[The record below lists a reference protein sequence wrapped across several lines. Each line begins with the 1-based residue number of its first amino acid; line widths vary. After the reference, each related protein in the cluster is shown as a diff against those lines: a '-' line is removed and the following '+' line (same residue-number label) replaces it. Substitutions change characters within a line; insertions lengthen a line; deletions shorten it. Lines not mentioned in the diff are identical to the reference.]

1 MFASVSADTI
11 SSWFKLGG
19 GAPTGTELARRADLD
34 RANRGLHDISRRAF
48 LQAGAAS
55 GIALTLT
62 RLAVAEELGFAARE
76 TFPGRLHWNPAAT
89 GVGRIDGV
97 AKATGAKLFASDFR
111 AGDMPGWPAKTAH
124 AMLLRAA
131 DATHLYVGLDLSR
144 LGATRKP
151 SAVVTGADL
160 ARIGVQVPEFYAG
173 DLMCP
178 VGKTPLY
185 LGQPVAL
192 LIFEDFDGFDQARL
206 ALRDEAFAKFGEE
219 TGPVELPNYGAYR
232 FTRVGGPTPE
242 APDVYSPVKNGWVS
256 PGKFQQTPHTQV
268 PIWDRLPNSSE
279 QAYAEAAEYGEQIR
293 AELAANKPALLVL
306 DREFETQSV
315 DPMFLEPESGLG
327 WYDAGRKTLELVV
340 GVQSPYEAA
349 ESVAFLLGEAQADF
363 RPARINMN
371 FACCGG
377 GFGGRD
383 HTPFPLYAAL
393 AAMFF
398 PDRPVRLANNRF
410 DQFQS
415 GIKRHAFKMR
425 TRIGVDRATGKIVG
439 FAADHALDG
448 GGLANFS
455 GSVAAVAATAALGAY
470 YAPKVDVTTFAFHS
484 RAVTAGSMRCYGT
497 VQTMTA
503 LEVMVDEIC
512 AALALDPIEFRRR
525 NALQAGWKTMTG
537 NPYVVSVRTPEILD
551 KLEQHP
557 IWRSRAEEKERA
569 RAGVFVGTG
578 VACAAKDYGTGAD
591 CSLGAVEVDPDGRI
605 AIRCN
610 AVEMGNG
617 VGTAVANRVAAILG
631 GVADEVSVAQID
643 SFGPLGLVTS
653 FDPYTISQEKQ
664 DAEAGNPRWVPAI
677 SSASSASTGAHVGTH
692 AAAVAARAIFRFGLW
707 PAALEL
713 WGLAVSD
720 SQAPEWEKA
729 RWKDGRLVMSGLAPL
744 PLAAVAATAHARQGV
759 VAAMAHGFNRWA
771 WSEATFS
778 IDGEPWTA
786 DIDALAVRRGGG
798 EFICL
803 DRSSVKFPPTAFNR
817 IGTSYSSLCG
827 TAVRVE
833 IDRATGALRIAKAYS
848 VLECGQ
854 VLAPEI
860 VLGQAQ
866 GAFAM
871 GVGYAL
877 FETLPLYEE
886 GPGNGKW
893 NLGQY
898 RVARGSDLPLH
909 DLEIEIL
916 PPVDANERPKGIA
929 EVVMIPVVPALLNAI
944 FDATGRRFQSLPVTQ
959 AMLKEAALAAAPQ

>member
-1 MFASVSADTI
+1 M
-11 SSWFKLGG
+11 
-19 GAPTGTELARRADLD
+19 D
-34 RANRGLHDISRRAF
+34 RANRGLHGVSRRRF
-48 LQAGAAS
+48 LQAGSAS
-55 GIALTLT
+55 GIALALT
-62 RLAVAEELGFAARE
+62 RLSAAEEPGFAARE
-76 TFPGRLHWNPAAT
+76 TLPGQGQRNPAAT

-97 AKATGAKLFASDFR
+97 AKVTGAKLYASDFR
-111 AGDMPGWPAKTAH
+111 AVDMPGWPARTAH

-131 DATHLYVGLDLSR
+131 DATHVYLGLDLSR
-144 LGATRKP
+144 LAGQLQP
-151 SAVVTGADL
+151 SVVVTADDV
-160 ARIGVQVPEFYAG
+160 ARIGVRVPEFYAG
-173 DLMCP
+173 DLFCP

-185 LGQPVAL
+185 LGQAVAL
-192 LIFEDFDGFDQARL
+192 LIFEDFDVFDQARL
-206 ALRDEAFAKFGEE
+206 ALRDEAFARFGAKAD
-219 TGPVELPNYGAYR
+219 PVQLPNYGAYR
-232 FTRVGGPTPE
+232 FTRIGGPTPE
-242 APDVYSPVKNGWVS
+242 GPDVYSPVKNGWVS
-256 PGKFQQTPHTQV
+256 PSKFQQSQHTEV
-268 PIWDRLPNSSE
+268 PIWDRLPNASE
-279 QAYAEAAEYGEQIR
+279 HAYAEAAGYGEQIR
-293 AELAANKPALLVL
+293 AELAANNPALLVL

-349 ESVAFLLGEAQADF
+349 ESVAFLLGDAQADF

-371 FACCGG
+371 CAYCGG

-393 AAMFF
+393 AATFF

-455 GSVAAVAATAALGAY
+455 GSVAAVAATAALGVY

-484 RAVTAGSMRCYGT
+484 RGVTAGSMRCYGT

-503 LEVMVDEIC
+503 LEAMVDEIC
-512 AALALDPIEFRRR
+512 GSLELDPIEFRRR

-557 IWRSRAEEKERA
+557 IWRDRAEQKERA
-569 RAGVFVGTG
+569 LAGVLVGTG

-591 CSLGAVEVDPDGRI
+591 CSLGAVAVNPDGKI

-617 VGTAVANRVAAILG
+617 VGTALANRVAATLG
-631 GVADEVSVAQID
+631 GIVDEVAVAQVD

-653 FDPYTISQEKQ
+653 FDPYTISQENQ
-664 DAEAGNPRWVPAI
+664 DAAARNPRWVPAV

-692 AAAVAARAIFRFGLW
+692 AAAEAARVIFRFGLW

-713 WGLAVSD
+713 WDLAPSD
-720 SQAPEWEKA
+720 SKALEWENA
-729 RWKDGRLVMSGLAPL
+729 HWKDGRLVMSGLAPL
-744 PLAAVAATAHARQGV
+744 PLSAVAAKTHARRGIV
-759 VAAMAHGFNRWA
+759 SAMAHGFNRWA

-778 IDGEPWTA
+778 IEGKPWTA
-786 DIDALAVRRGGG
+786 DIDALAVRRAGG
-798 EFICL
+798 EFVYL
-803 DRSSVKFPPTAFNR
+803 DRSSVKFPPTDFNR
-817 IGTSYSSLCG
+817 IGSSYSSLCG
-827 TAVRVE
+827 AAVHVE
-833 IDRATGALRIAKAYS
+833 IDRASGALRIGKAYS

-866 GAFAM
+866 GGFAM

-877 FETLPLYEE
+877 LESLPLYED

-893 NLGQY
+893 NLGRY

-916 PPVDANERPKGIA
+916 PPIDANERPKGIA

-944 FDATGRRFQSLPVTQ
+944 FDATGRRFRSLPVTQ
-959 AMLKEAALAAAPQ
+959 AMLKEAALAAAPK